1 MSASSASQPAQAHA
15 LLKSLAYIDGHWCEA
30 HDGRQ
35 FAVLNPATGEII
47 TQVPDMGEADTRRAI
62 EAAHGAQPAWAA
74 LTAKE
79 RSTRLYAWFELI
91 MANQTELARIMTRE
105 QGKPLAE
112 AKGEV
117 AYGASFIQWFAEEG
131 KRAYGRTIPGFS
143 GDRRLATIKQPV
155 GVVAAITPWNFP
167 IAMITRKAGP
177 ALAAGCTIVIKP
189 AAETPLCALALAVLA
204 ERAGIPAGVI
214 NIITSHQA
222 SVVGDEL
229 CRNPKVRK
237 LSFTGSTRIG
247 KLLMR
252 QCADTM
258 KRLSLELGGNAPFI
272 VFDDADLDAAVAGA
286 LASKYR
292 NAGQTCVCAN
302 RILVQAGVYDAFA
315 DKLATAVRAFKV
327 GDGMSEGSQIG
338 PLINPAAMAKVTSLV
353 RQAEAAGACVLVGG
367 EPHPAG
373 PLFYHPTILT
383 EVAQDNPILQEEIFG
398 PVAPLVRFETEAE
411 AIAMA
416 NDTPYGLAAYFY
428 GRDIARVWRV
438 AERLEYGMVGIN
450 EGIISTEL
458 APFGG
463 IKESGLGREGAS
475 EGLEEYL
482 ETKYLCFGSIA

>member
-1 MSASSASQPAQAHA
+1 M
-15 LLKSLAYIDGHWCEA
+15 
-30 HDGRQ
+30 
-35 FAVLNPATGEII
+35 PATTSATLSRANLLRSHAYLDGQWCAAASGRTFDVTNPVNAALI
-47 TQVPDMGEADTRRAI
+47 TQVPDMDGADTRRAI
-62 EAAHGAQPAWAA
+62 TAAHRAQPAWAA
-74 LTAKE
+74 LTAKA
-79 RSTRLYAWFELI
+79 RGNLLARWFELI
-91 MANQTELARIMTRE
+91 TAHSDDLAYIMTCE

-117 AYGASFIQWFAEEG
+117 AYGASFIQWFSEES

-204 ERAGIPAGVI
+204 EEAGIPAGVI
-214 NIITSHQA
+214 NVVPSRQA
-222 SVVGDEL
+222 AAVGDEL
-229 CRNPKVRK
+229 CSNSMVRK

-247 KLLMR
+247 KQLMR

-258 KRLSLELGGNAPFI
+258 KRISLELGGNAPFI
-272 VFDDADLDAAVAGA
+272 VFDDADLDAAVVGA

-302 RILVQAGVYDAFA
+302 RILVQASVYDSFVE
-315 DKLATAVRAFKV
+315 KLTAAVAALKV
-327 GDGMSEGSQIG
+327 GDGLNDGVQIG
-338 PLINPAAMAKVTSLV
+338 PLINPAAIHKVAQLV
-353 RQAEAAGACVLVGG
+353 EQAQAAGAKVLLGG
-367 EPHPAG
+367 AAHPAG
-373 PLFYHPTILT
+373 PLFYQPTLLA
-383 EVAQDNPILQEEIFG
+383 EVAADNPILQQEIFG
-398 PVAPLVRFETEAE
+398 PVAPVVRFTTEAE
-411 AIAMA
+411 AIALA

-438 AERLEYGMVGIN
+438 AEQLEYGMVGIN

-463 IKESGLGREGAS
+463 IKESGLGREGAA

-482 ETKYLCFGSIA
+482 ETKYLCFGSIR

>member
-1 MSASSASQPAQAHA
+1 MSGTTPNSS
-15 LLKSLAYIDGHWCEA
+15 LIKSRAYIDGHWCDA
-30 HDGRQ
+30 ASGRT
-35 FAVLNPATGEII
+35 FEVTNPASGAVI
-47 TQVPDMGEADTRRAI
+47 TQVPDMNAEDTRRAI
-62 EAAHGAQPAWAA
+62 DAAKAAQPAWAA

-79 RSTRLYAWFELI
+79 RSNKLYAWFAAI
-91 MANQTELARIMTRE
+91 TAHTDELARIMTCE

-117 AYGASFIQWFAEEG
+117 AYGASFIQWFSEEG

-189 AAETPLCALALAVLA
+189 AAETPLCALALAALA
-204 ERAGIPAGVI
+204 EEAGIPAGVI

-222 SVVGDEL
+222 AAVGDEL
-229 CRNPKVRK
+229 CQNPVVRK

-258 KRLSLELGGNAPFI
+258 KRVSLELGGNAPFI

-302 RILVQAGVYDAFA
+302 RILVQSSVYDAFTE
-315 DKLATAVRAFKV
+315 KLTAAVKAFKV
-327 GDGMSEGSQIG
+327 GDGMSEGTQIG
-338 PLINPAAMAKVTSLV
+338 PLINPAAASKVAELV
-353 RQAEAAGACVLVGG
+353 NQARDAGARVLLGG
-367 EPHPAG
+367 EAHPAG
-373 PLFYHPTILT
+373 PLFYQPTILG
-383 EVAQDNPILQEEIFG
+383 EVKRDNPILQEEIFG
-398 PVAPLVRFETEAE
+398 PVAPLVRFDSEEQ
-411 AIAMA
+411 AIALA

-463 IKESGLGREGAS
+463 IKESGLGREGAA

-482 ETKYLCFGSIA
+482 ETKYLCFGAIR

>member
-1 MSASSASQPAQAHA
+1 MSGTIPNSS
-15 LLKSLAYIDGHWCEA
+15 LIKSRAYIDGHWCDA
-30 HDGRQ
+30 ASGRT
-35 FAVLNPATGEII
+35 FEVTNPASGAVI
-47 TQVPDMGEADTRRAI
+47 TQVPDMNAEDTRRAI
-62 EAAHGAQPAWAA
+62 EAAQAAQPAWAA

-79 RSTRLYAWFELI
+79 RSNKLYAWFAAI
-91 MANQTELARIMTRE
+91 TAHTDELARIMTCE

-167 IAMITRKAGP
+167 IAMITRKAAP

-189 AAETPLCALALAVLA
+189 AAETPLCALALAALA
-204 ERAGIPAGVI
+204 EEAGIPAGVI

-222 SVVGDEL
+222 AAVGDEL
-229 CRNPKVRK
+229 CQNPVVRK

-258 KRLSLELGGNAPFI
+258 KRVSLELGGNAPFI

-302 RILVQAGVYDAFA
+302 RILVQSSVYDAFTE
-315 DKLATAVRAFKV
+315 KLTAAVKAFKV
-327 GDGMSEGSQIG
+327 GDGMSEGTQIG
-338 PLINPAAMAKVTSLV
+338 PLINPAAASKVAELV
-353 RQAEAAGACVLVGG
+353 NQARDAGARVLLGG
-367 EPHPAG
+367 EAHPAG
-373 PLFYHPTILT
+373 PLFYQPTILG
-383 EVAQDNPILQEEIFG
+383 EVKGDNPILQEEIFG
-398 PVAPLVRFETEAE
+398 PVAPLVRFDTEE
-411 AIAMA
+411 QAIALA

-438 AERLEYGMVGIN
+438 AEQLEYGMVGIN

-463 IKESGLGREGAS
+463 IKESGLGREGAA

-482 ETKYLCFGSIA
+482 ETKYLCFGAIR

>member
-1 MSASSASQPAQAHA
+1 MSASQPA
-15 LLKSLAYIDGHWCEA
+15 LSLIKSLAYVDGRWCESLG
-30 HDGRQ
+30 GRR
-35 FAVLNPATGEII
+35 FDVLNPATGQVI
-47 TQVPDMGEADTRRAI
+47 TQVPDMDGEDTRLAI
-62 EAAHGAQPAWAA
+62 AAAHTAQPAWAA

-79 RSTRLYAWFELI
+79 RSSKLYAWFERI
-91 MANQTELARIMTRE
+91 MANQEELARIMTCE

-143 GDRRLATIKQPV
+143 ADRRLATIKQPV

-204 ERAGIPAGVI
+204 EQAGIPAGVI
-214 NIITSHQA
+214 NIVTSHQA
-222 SVVGDEL
+222 SAVGNEL
-229 CRNPKVRK
+229 CSNPVVRK

-302 RILVQAGVYDAFA
+302 RILVQASVYDAFA
-315 DKLATAVRAFKV
+315 EKLAAAVKAFKV
-327 GDGMSEGSQIG
+327 GDGMGEGVQIG
-338 PLINPAAMAKVTSLV
+338 PLINPAAASKVAELV
-353 RQAEAAGACVLVGG
+353 QQSVAAGARVLVGG
-367 EPHPAG
+367 DAHPAG

-383 EVAQDNPILQEEIFG
+383 GVTRGNPILDEEIFG

-411 AIAMA
+411 AIALA

-438 AERLEYGMVGIN
+438 AEGLEYGMVGIN

-463 IKESGLGREGAS
+463 IKESGLGREGAA

-482 ETKYLCFGSIA
+482 ETKYLCFGGIR

>member
-1 MSASSASQPAQAHA
+1 MSGTIPNSS
-15 LLKSLAYIDGHWCEA
+15 LIKSRAYIDGHWCDA
-30 HDGRQ
+30 ASGRT
-35 FAVLNPATGEII
+35 FEVTNPASGAVI
-47 TQVPDMGEADTRRAI
+47 TQVPDMNAEDTRRAI
-62 EAAHGAQPAWAA
+62 EAAKAAQPAWAA

-79 RSTRLYAWFELI
+79 RSNKLYAWFAAI
-91 MANQTELARIMTRE
+91 TAHTDELARIMTCE

-117 AYGASFIQWFAEEG
+117 AYGASFIQWFSEEG

-189 AAETPLCALALAVLA
+189 AAETPLCALALAALA
-204 ERAGIPAGVI
+204 EEAGIPAGVI

-222 SVVGDEL
+222 AAVGDEL
-229 CRNPKVRK
+229 CQNPVVRK

-258 KRLSLELGGNAPFI
+258 KRVSLELGGNAPFI

-302 RILVQAGVYDAFA
+302 RILVQSSVYDAFA
-315 DKLATAVRAFKV
+315 EKLTAAVKAFKV
-327 GDGMSEGSQIG
+327 GDGMSEGTQIG
-338 PLINPAAMAKVTSLV
+338 PLINPAAASKVAELV
-353 RQAEAAGACVLVGG
+353 NQARDAGARVLLGG
-367 EPHPAG
+367 EAHPAG
-373 PLFYHPTILT
+373 PLFYQPTILG
-383 EVAQDNPILQEEIFG
+383 EVKGDNPILQEEIFG
-398 PVAPLVRFETEAE
+398 PVAPLVRFDSEEQ
-411 AIAMA
+411 AIALA

-463 IKESGLGREGAS
+463 IKESGLGREGAA

-482 ETKYLCFGSIA
+482 ETKYLCFGAIR